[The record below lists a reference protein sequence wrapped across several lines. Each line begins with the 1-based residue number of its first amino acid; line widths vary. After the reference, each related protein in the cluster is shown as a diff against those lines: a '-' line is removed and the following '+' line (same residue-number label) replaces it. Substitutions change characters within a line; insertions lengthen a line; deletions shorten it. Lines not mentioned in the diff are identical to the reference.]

1 MSGRRPPQAV
11 TLDVACNQCRWIA
24 KGGVWSFGKCRIK
37 GYFAWCIA
45 SGQVSIWQY
54 EDGPGLYS
62 TLDFGFTE
70 VGAMSRDSAL
80 DRVQD

>member
-1 MSGRRPPQAV
+1 MH
-11 TLDVACNQCRWIA
+11 
-24 KGGVWSFGKCRIK
+24 GVWHRGRFL
-37 GYFAWCIA
+37 
-45 SGQVSIWQY
+45 IWQY
-54 EDGPGLYS
+54 EDGPDLYS